1 MSTTLLV
8 QPDDGA
14 LPVLTAIRKAR
25 KSIDTYLFKLSHPE
39 VIDALSDAV
48 SRGVSVRALVTHENS
63 EGSKSLR
70 KLESALLKIG
80 ASVSRS
86 DDDLLRYHGK
96 MMIVDCRTL
105 YVLGYNFTRKDI
117 EDSRSLGI
125 FTRAADLVAEAITLF
140 EADFER
146 RTYTPTLD
154 TLLVS
159 PLNSRSCLLELIAG
173 AKKRLLIY
181 DPRLSDT
188 LMQKAIERRALA
200 GVAVRV
206 IGNVEAN
213 LEGVEVE
220 RSPAERLHV
229 RAIVQ
234 DDRRVFIGSQS
245 LRRTALERRREIG
258 VILDE
263 KKIVAGVVAIFERDW
278 AGGDGAGKRQGR
290 ALKIAVA

>member
-1 MSTTLLV
+1 MSAKLLV

-14 LPVLTAIRKAR
+14 GPVLAAIEKAR

-48 SRGVSVRALVTHENS
+48 SRGVSVRALVAHANS

-96 MMIVDCRTL
+96 MMIVDCKTL

-125 FTRAADLVAEAITLF
+125 FTQAADLVAEAITLF

-181 DPRLSDT
+181 DPKLSDT

-200 GVAVRV
+200 GVEVRV
-206 IGNVEAN
+206 IGNVEAK
-213 LEGVEVE
+213 LEGVEIE

-263 KKIVAGVVAIFERDW
+263 KKIVAGVVAIFEKDW
-278 AGGDGAGKRQGR
+278 AGGDGAEKRQGR